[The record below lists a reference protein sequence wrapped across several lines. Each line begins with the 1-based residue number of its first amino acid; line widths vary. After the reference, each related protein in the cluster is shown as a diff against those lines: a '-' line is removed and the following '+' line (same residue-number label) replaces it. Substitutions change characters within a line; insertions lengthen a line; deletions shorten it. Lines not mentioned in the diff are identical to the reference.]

1 MLERIPQPPGTMLAR
16 PAYHADFD
24 TEFTPLTG
32 VLWKLERAQ
41 TYQEH
46 GDASWEA
53 FIAGDWERSLVLN
66 DEERDGARAQAK
78 SLREQGVEIRR
89 LRIVEK
95 PVTPYVQ
102 WEMQYFRILA
112 EEGFPLRVLEADS
125 IAQYERSGPLPDLN
139 LLGDR
144 VLYHIV
150 QEPDGTPAGAR
161 RIDDP
166 DSIAGVRRAM
176 ESLFEEAE
184 PVLDYFHREVA
195 PLPAP
200 TVAP

>member
-1 MLERIPQPPGTMLAR
+1 MEVGTR
-16 PAYHADFD
+16 PDL
-24 TEFTPLTG
+24 P
-32 VLWKLERAQ
+32 
-41 TYQEH
+41 EH
-46 GDASWEA
+46 GDPSWEA

-66 DEERDGARAQAK
+66 DEERDGARAEAK

-112 EEGFPLRVLEADS
+112 EEGFSLRVLEADS
-125 IAQYERSGPLPDLN
+125 IADYERSGPLPDLN
-139 LLGDR
+139 LLGER

-166 DSIAGVRRAM
+166 DSIIGVRRAM
-176 ESLFEEAE
+176 ESLFGRAE
-184 PVLDYFHREVA
+184 PVLDYFHREIA

>member
-1 MLERIPQPPGTMLAR
+1 MLERIPGIPGTEMAR
-16 PAYHADFD
+16 PAYHADFAA
-24 TEFTPLTG
+24 EFTPLTG

-53 FIAGDWERSLVLN
+53 FIAGDWEGSLALN

-112 EEGFPLRVLEADS
+112 EEGFPLRVLESDRVAE
-125 IAQYERSGPLPDLN
+125 YERSGPLPDLN
-139 LLGDR
+139 LLGER

-166 DSIAGVRRAM
+166 DTITGVRHAM
-176 ESLFEEAE
+176 ESLFDQAE
-184 PVLDYFHREVA
+184 PVLDYFHREIA
-195 PLPAP
+195 LLPAP
-200 TVAP
+200 PVTP